1 MTKSIQT
8 QPVFGNTRHIHMVG
22 IGGIG
27 MSGMAEILL
36 QRGFTV
42 TGSDGSRG
50 ETIARLEK
58 LGAKVWL
65 GHDAGHIAG
74 ADVVVYTSAVKAEEN
89 VETAAA
95 LEQGIPVIK
104 RAEMLAEL
112 MRMKY
117 GIGIAGTHGKTTT
130 TTMTGQVVQAGSFDP
145 TIIVG
150 GRVHS
155 FDKTNAVVGTGDIVI
170 VEADEFDRTF
180 LRLSPSLAVITNI
193 DIEHMDIYHD
203 EADIKGA
210 FVEFANK
217 VPFYGAVVLCLDD
230 PRLQSIIPQIERRI
244 ITYGFNPQAQLRP
257 RNVRSDKFS
266 NTFRVQFED
275 SDLGEVTVRAP
286 GRHNVLNAL
295 AAVGIGLELGIP
307 FDRIREGLDR
317 YTGVFRRFQV
327 KYDDGEILVIDDYA
341 HHPTEVKATLSAA
354 HEGWPERRVVAVFQP
369 HLYSRTQQ
377 LYKEFGSSFF
387 DAEKLVIT
395 DVYPSREAPIEG
407 VSGKLIA
414 DTARAFGHRDVTYVA
429 AREDVADAL
438 LEIAQPGDMIITM
451 GAGDIYKYGEAF
463 VEKLKTRKSGGKTS
477 GKTAAKSS
485 GKPAGKGRTTS
496 TRKTTKKSPR
506 K

>member
-8 QPVFGNTRHIHMVG
+8 QPVFGKTRHIHMVG

-50 ETIARLEK
+50 ETTDRLEK
-58 LGAKVWL
+58 LGAKVYL
-65 GHDAGHIAG
+65 GHDAAHIEG
-74 ADVVVYTSAVKAEEN
+74 ADVVVYTSAVKAAEN

-95 LEQGIPVIK
+95 LEHGIPVIK

-130 TTMTGQVVQAGSFDP
+130 TTMTGHVVQAGSYDP

-155 FDKTNAVVGTGDIVI
+155 FDKTNAVVGKGDIVV

-193 DIEHMDIYHD
+193 DIEHMDIYDD
-203 EADIKGA
+203 ETDIKNA

-230 PRLQSIIPQIERRI
+230 PRLQSIIPEIGRRL

-257 RNVRSDKFS
+257 LNVRSDRFK
-266 NTFRVQFED
+266 NTFRVQFEGEV
-275 SDLGEVTVRAP
+275 LGEVTVHAP
-286 GRHNVLNAL
+286 GKYNVHNAL

-307 FDRIREGLDR
+307 FERIRDGLGT
-317 YTGVFRRFQV
+317 YSGVFRRFQV

-341 HHPTEVKATLSAA
+341 HHPTEVKATLAA
-354 HEGWPERRVVAVFQP
+354 AREGWPDRRVIAVFQP
-369 HLYSRTQQ
+369 HLYSRTRQQ
-377 LYKEFGSSFF
+377 YKEFGSSFF
-387 DAEKLVIT
+387 DAEKLILT
-395 DVYPSREAPIEG
+395 DIYPSREAPIEG
-407 VSGKLIA
+407 VDGKLIA
-414 DTARAFGHRDVTYVA
+414 DTARAFGHRDVTYVEA
-429 AREDVADAL
+429 KEDLPKAL
-438 LEIAQPGDMIITM
+438 LDTVRPGDMVITM

-463 VEKLKTRKSGGKTS
+463 AEQLKSIKNRSK
-477 GKTAAKSS
+477 
-485 GKPAGKGRTTS
+485 
-496 TRKTTKKSPR
+496 
-506 K
+506 